1 MELNTLTQNKT
12 ASFSWHAAGAGLL
25 SSFVGFAST
34 FTLIVQALVNTGATQ
49 QQAATGLMAVSV
61 AMGLAGII
69 LSLKYRMPVSV
80 AWSTPGAALLVGLG
94 VVKGGFAATS
104 GALIMA
110 AVMLTL
116 AGLWKPLSRA
126 ISKIPAGIANAML
139 AGIILNLCVAP
150 VHALASYPLYIAPVL
165 LVWLIMLKV
174 KRVLAIPFAAIATL
188 VVIYLTANIGDISLN
203 QVLPQFTVVHPVFT
217 LPAFVSIALPIF
229 IVTMA
234 SQNIPGMTVLNVNG
248 YQPDATPLFTSTGI
262 SSLLAAPFGGPA
274 IGLAAITAAICA
286 GEEAGRDPAKRYWAG
301 VICGVAYVVYGMLA
315 GAATRF
321 ISVSPPVLVEAVA
334 GLALMGA
341 LGNSLVN
348 ALSDKTHREAAII
361 TFLIT
366 MGGHAFFGIGGAFWG
381 LIAGIGMT
389 FFLRQ
394 RTTPSG
400 LSHNK

>member
-1 MELNTLTQNKT
+1 MELNTLPKNKS
-12 ASFSWHAAGAGLL
+12 AAFSWHAAGAGLL
-25 SSFVGFAST
+25 ASFVGFAST
-34 FTLIVQALVNTGATQ
+34 FTLIVQALVNTGASQ

-80 AWSTPGAALLVGLG
+80 AWSTPGAALLLGLG

-110 AVMLTL
+110 AVMLIV
-116 AGLWKPLSRA
+116 AGLWKPLSSA
-126 ISKIPAGIANAML
+126 INKIPPAIANAML
-139 AGIILNLCVAP
+139 AGIILSLCVAP
-150 VHALASYPLYIAPVL
+150 VHALATYPLYIIPT
-165 LVWLIMLKV
+165 LVTWLVMLKI
-174 KRVLAIPFAAIATL
+174 KRVLAIPFAAITTL
-188 VVIYLTANIGDISLN
+188 VVIYLTANIGGALS
-203 QVLPQFTVVHPVFT
+203 QVLPSFTLVHPKFT
-217 LPAFVSIALPIF
+217 LYAFVSIAVPIF

-248 YQPDATPLFTSTGI
+248 YKPDATPLFTSTGI

-286 GEEAGRDPAKRYWAG
+286 GEEAGTNPDKRYWAG
-301 VICGVAYVVYGMLA
+301 VVCGVAYVVYGMLA

-321 ISVSPPVLVEAVA
+321 ISVSPPVLIEAVA

-348 ALSDKTHREAAII
+348 ALNDKSHREAAII

-366 MGGHAFFGIGGAFWG
+366 MGGHAFFGISGAFWG

-389 FFLRQ
+389 FFLRH
-394 RTTPSG
+394 RTTISVHAN
-400 LSHNK
+400 SK